1 MDTDTTH
8 GTVTVR
14 ELELASRWQETLA
27 RADKIHS
34 KMTAMIRV

>member
-8 GTVTVR
+8 GTVR

-27 RADKIHS
+27 RADITLRYIVK
-34 KMTAMIRV
+34 